1 MTQHTSLK
9 AATYD
14 LSYENRTQCRT
25 RRLRGVCAALGV
37 LLSGCATSM
46 VRGGGPV
53 IDGPGRPLPAVGTMT
68 RANRADFTAM
78 IAGARGHPIV
88 VNVWASWCPPCRA
101 EAPLLARAAR
111 TYAGRVAFLGV
122 VSRDDPAA
130 ASRFVTRYG
139 LDYPNVVD
147 SGDVIAPFLGVRGL
161 PTTFIFGSDGRLRVS
176 VSGGISEQRLAA
188 QISDAL
194 GDA

>member
-1 MTQHTSLK
+1 M
-9 AATYD
+9 
-14 LSYENRTQCRT
+14 NRNRPGK
-25 RRLRGVCAALGV
+25 RRVPGLAIVFAV
-37 LLSGCATSM
+37 MLSGCATGM

-53 IDGPGRPLPAVGTMT
+53 ITGPGRPLPAVGTMT

-130 ASRFVTRYG
+130 AVKFVNRYG
-139 LDYPNVVD
+139 IDYPNILD
-147 SGDVIAPFLGVRGL
+147 SGDVIAPFLAVRGL
-161 PTTFIFGSDGRLRVS
+161 PTTFIFGSDGRLRAS

-188 QISDAL
+188 QIDDAL